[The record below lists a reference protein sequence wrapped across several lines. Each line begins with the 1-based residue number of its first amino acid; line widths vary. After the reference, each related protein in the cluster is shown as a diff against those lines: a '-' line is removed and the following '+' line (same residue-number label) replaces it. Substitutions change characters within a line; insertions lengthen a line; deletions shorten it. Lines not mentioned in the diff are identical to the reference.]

1 MFYRKFVS
9 PVMFPDMQTLPKTL
23 VAISPLTS
31 PAHPTI
37 RNLSCAV
44 LHPNDPSCLRTYL
57 TFFIQAFP
65 GVVRYFTI
73 LYGAFSLLSIRAIIK
88 APIPA
93 FSRLSKLI
101 LRNAFWVTG
110 AIGTAW
116 GSICMFQNI
125 LPHKVLPTKRWILG
139 GALGGMWAFFD
150 RKTGRANFLF
160 STRLSLDSI
169 FQVGVKRGWWKPVKN
184 GDVLL
189 FVASLAAIQVIYEV
203 DPKAIN
209 SPIIRK
215 VLSLLRGDGWIDR
228 AVEVPKTP
236 AEQVEVATEG
246 MTEDKKRD

>member
-1 MFYRKFVS
+1 
-9 PVMFPDMQTLPKTL
+9 MFPDSQTLPKTL
-23 VAISPLTS
+23 VAISPITS

-37 RNLSCAV
+37 RNLSCAM
-44 LHPNDPSCLRTYL
+44 LHPHDPSCLRTYL

-65 GVVRYFTI
+65 GIVRYFTI
-73 LYGAFSLLSIRAIIK
+73 LFGAFSVLRINAFIK

-93 FSRLSKLI
+93 FSRLSKVI
-101 LRNAFWVTG
+101 LRNAFFVTG

-116 GSICMFQNI
+116 GSICMFQNV

-139 GALGGMWAFFD
+139 GALGGMWAFIE

-169 FQVGVKRGWWKPVKN
+169 WQVGVKRGWWKSVKN

-189 FVASLAAIQVIYEV
+189 FVASLMAMQTIYEV

-209 SPIIRK
+209 SPVVRK
-215 VLSLLRGDGWIDR
+215 VLSLLRGDGWVDR
-228 AVEVPKTP
+228 AVEQPATP
-236 AEQVEVATEG
+236 AEQVQTVTEG
-246 MTEDKKRD
+246 MTEEKKRD